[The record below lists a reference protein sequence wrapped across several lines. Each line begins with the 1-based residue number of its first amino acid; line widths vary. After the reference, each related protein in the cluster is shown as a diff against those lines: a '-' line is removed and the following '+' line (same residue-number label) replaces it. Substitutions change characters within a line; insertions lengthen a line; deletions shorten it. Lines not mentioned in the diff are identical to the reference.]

1 MNKSANINQPILSFS
16 APENLR
22 TLLLISRYP
31 SRFIPFAFL
40 SMAFFHFPLFLNW
53 KLKFYKL
60 MGSGKNGTFD
70 IRPDFNQWAIMVFF
84 DADQYPEEDIKQLSK
99 QLLGKFIIGWWRF
112 FKADTRY
119 FLLEPYAGHGTWDG
133 KSFLDSRIKIA
144 DPEGKIA
151 VLTRATIRLSRL
163 QHFWK
168 AVPKT
173 ADKLEANKGFVYS
186 VGIGEIP
193 FIKQA
198 TFSVWESI
206 EDMKAF
212 AYKKMAHQDVI
223 RRTRKESW
231 YSEEMFLRF
240 KILRENATL

>member
-1 MNKSANINQPILSFS
+1 MHKPALIKPHSFNQS
-16 APENLR
+16 APEKLR
-22 TLLLISRYP
+22 SLLLTSRYP
-31 SRFIPFAFL
+31 SRFIPFAFI
-40 SMAFFHFPLFLNW
+40 SMALFHFPLFLNR
-53 KLKFYKL
+53 KIRFYKL

-84 DADQYPEEDIKQLSK
+84 DAGQFPEEDIQR
-99 QLLGKFIIGWWRF
+99 LLGNFIIGWWRF
-112 FKADTRY
+112 FNADTRF

-133 KSFLDSRIKIA
+133 QSFVDPKNKIS

-173 ADKLEANKGFVYS
+173 ADQLEANKGFIYS
-186 VGIGEIP
+186 IGIGEIP

-198 TFSVWESI
+198 TFSVWEST

-240 KILRENATL
+240 KILRENIPL

>member
-1 MNKSANINQPILSFS
+1 
-16 APENLR
+16 
-22 TLLLISRYP
+22 
-31 SRFIPFAFL
+31 
-40 SMAFFHFPLFLNW
+40 
-53 KLKFYKL
+53 

-84 DADQYPEEDIKQLSK
+84 DEDRFPQEDIQSM
-99 QLLGKFIIGWWRF
+99 LGKFIINWWRF
-112 FKADTRY
+112 FKANTRF

-133 KSFLDSRIKIA
+133 KSFITASNKTP

-163 QHFWK
+163 LHFWK

-173 ADKLEANKGFVYS
+173 ADQLEANKGFIYS
-186 VGIGEIP
+186 IGIGEIP

-198 TFSVWESI
+198 TFSVWSSI

-240 KILRENATL
+240 KILKENIPL

>member
-1 MNKSANINQPILSFS
+1 
-16 APENLR
+16 
-22 TLLLISRYP
+22 
-31 SRFIPFAFL
+31 
-40 SMAFFHFPLFLNW
+40 MAFFHFPLFLNR

-70 IRPDFNQWAIMVFF
+70 IMPDFNQWAIMLFYEAEKYHE
-84 DADQYPEEDIKQLSK
+84 ADLKP
-99 QLLGKFIIGWWRF
+99 LLGKFILGWWRF

-133 KSFLDSRIKIA
+133 QGFIDPKNKIA

-163 QHFWK
+163 KHFWK

-173 ADKLEANKGFVYS
+173 ADQLEANKGFIYS
-186 VGIGEIP
+186 IGIGEIP

-240 KILRENATL
+240 KIIRENEAL

>member
-1 MNKSANINQPILSFS
+1 
-16 APENLR
+16 
-22 TLLLISRYP
+22 
-31 SRFIPFAFL
+31 
-40 SMAFFHFPLFLNW
+40 
-53 KLKFYKL
+53 

-84 DADQYPEEDIKQLSK
+84 NADQFPEEDVQR
-99 QLLGKFIIGWWRF
+99 LLGNFIVGWWNF
-112 FKADTRY
+112 FKADTRF

-133 KSFLDSRIKIA
+133 KSFVDNRNKMD
-144 DPEGKIA
+144 DPEGKIG

-173 ADKLEANKGFVYS
+173 ADQLEANKGFVFS
-186 VGIGEIP
+186 IGIGEIP

-240 KILRENATL
+240 KILRENAPL

>member
-1 MNKSANINQPILSFS
+1 
-16 APENLR
+16 
-22 TLLLISRYP
+22 
-31 SRFIPFAFL
+31 
-40 SMAFFHFPLFLNW
+40 MAFFHFPLFLNR

-70 IRPDFNQWAIMVFF
+70 IMPDFNQWAIMVFF
-84 DADQYPEEDIKQLSK
+84 DADQHEKTEIQALI
-99 QLLGKFIIGWWRF
+99 GKFIMCWWRF

-133 KSFLDSRIKIA
+133 KSFVDSSKKIA

-173 ADKLEANKGFVYS
+173 ADQLEANKGFIYS
-186 VGIGEIP
+186 IGIGEIP

-240 KILRENATL
+240 KILKENAPL

>member
-1 MNKSANINQPILSFS
+1 
-16 APENLR
+16 
-22 TLLLISRYP
+22 
-31 SRFIPFAFL
+31 
-40 SMAFFHFPLFLNW
+40 
-53 KLKFYKL
+53 
-60 MGSGKNGTFD
+60 MGSGRNGTFD
-70 IRPDFNQWAIMVFF
+70 IMPDFNQWAIMVFF
-84 DADQYPEEDIKQLSK
+84 DADKHPEKNITHLSK
-99 QLLGKFIIGWWRF
+99 LLLGKFILGWWKVFRAETKF
-112 FKADTRY
+112 

-133 KSFLDSRIKIA
+133 QQFINPKEKNP

-163 QHFWK
+163 KQFWK

-173 ADKLEANKGFVYS
+173 ADQLEANKGFIYS
-186 VGIGEIP
+186 IGIGEIP

-206 EDMKAF
+206 DDMKAF

-240 KILRENATL
+240 KILMENVPL

>member
-1 MNKSANINQPILSFS
+1 MQKPVRIKQHPFSQS
-16 APENLR
+16 APEKLR

-31 SRFIPFAFL
+31 RRFIPFAFL
-40 SMAFFHFPLFLNW
+40 SMAFFHFPLFLNR
-53 KLKFYKL
+53 KIKFYKL

-70 IRPDFNQWAIMVFF
+70 IMPDFNQWAIMVFF
-84 DADQYPEEDIKQLSK
+84 HAEKYPEADVKTLV
-99 QLLGKFIIGWWRF
+99 GKFIIGWWRF
-112 FKADTRY
+112 FKTDTRY

-133 KSFLDSRIKIA
+133 QSFVDTKNKIA

-163 QHFWK
+163 PHFWK

-173 ADKLEANKGFVYS
+173 ADKLEANKGFIYS
-186 VGIGEIP
+186 IGIGEIP

-240 KILRENATL
+240 KILRENLPL

>member
-1 MNKSANINQPILSFS
+1 
-16 APENLR
+16 
-22 TLLLISRYP
+22 
-31 SRFIPFAFL
+31 
-40 SMAFFHFPLFLNW
+40 MAFFHFPLFLNR

-60 MGSGKNGTFD
+60 MGSGRNGTFD
-70 IRPDFNQWAIMVFF
+70 IMPDFNQWAIMVFF
-84 DADQYPEEDIKQLSK
+84 EADKYQEKDINHLSK
-99 QLLGKFIIGWWRF
+99 LLLGKFILGWWKF

-133 KSFLDSRIKIA
+133 QSFVDPKNKIA

-173 ADKLEANKGFVYS
+173 AEQLEANKGFVYS

-240 KILRENATL
+240 KIIRENEAL

>member
-1 MNKSANINQPILSFS
+1 
-16 APENLR
+16 
-22 TLLLISRYP
+22 
-31 SRFIPFAFL
+31 
-40 SMAFFHFPLFLNW
+40 MAFFHFPLFLNR

-60 MGSGKNGTFD
+60 MGSGRNGTFD

-84 DADQYPEEDIKQLSK
+84 DADQYPDMGIKPLSNL
-99 QLLGKFIIGWWRF
+99 LLGKFILGWWKVF
-112 FKADTRY
+112 SAETRY
-119 FLLEPYAGHGTWDG
+119 FLLEPYTGHGTWDG
-133 KSFLDSRIKIA
+133 RSFVDPKNKTT

-163 QHFWK
+163 KHFWK

-173 ADKLEANKGFVYS
+173 ADQLEANKGFIYS
-186 VGIGEIP
+186 IGIGEIP

-240 KILRENATL
+240 KIIVENVPL

>member
-1 MNKSANINQPILSFS
+1 
-16 APENLR
+16 
-22 TLLLISRYP
+22 
-31 SRFIPFAFL
+31 
-40 SMAFFHFPLFLNW
+40 
-53 KLKFYKL
+53 

-70 IRPDFNQWAIMVFF
+70 IMPDFNQWAIMVFYEAEKYHE
-84 DADQYPEEDIKQLSK
+84 ADLKP
-99 QLLGKFIIGWWRF
+99 LLGKFIIGWWKF

-133 KSFLDSRIKIA
+133 QSFVDPKNKTA

-163 QHFWK
+163 KHFWT

-173 ADKLEANKGFVYS
+173 ADQLETNKGFIYS
-186 VGIGEIP
+186 IGIGEIP

-212 AYKKMAHQDVI
+212 AYKKMAHQEVI

-240 KILRENATL
+240 RIIRDNIKL